1 MSIIACRT
9 PLFAAAASAT
19 GIATTL
25 TWLLGTVLLVAI
37 VAHFIRV
44 PYTAGLVVAGLALGV
59 TGGVFAVPLSEGLIL
74 SVFLPALLFEAAYH
88 LPWSNLRAELGSI
101 GILAI
106 PGVIVGTLVVG
117 AVVHRAG
124 LSWGGAL
131 LFGALIAA
139 TDPIAVLATFRQL
152 GTPQR
157 LSIIVEGESLF
168 NDGTALVV
176 FRLVLGGVLT
186 GGVSIYGAGI
196 AFVASVAGGV
206 LFGLVVG
213 FLAAHLLRHIDD
225 YLVEISATLVLA
237 YGTFIVAEHT
247 QIMAGGTAL
256 GASPVIAVVALG
268 LVMGNYAA
276 HRSMSP
282 ETRAAMHG
290 TWEFIGYVANSLI
303 FLLIGLQIH
312 AHTPRA
318 HDLPLILWGIA
329 GVLVSR
335 ALVVYGLIPIVDRIS
350 RLADRGRQRE
360 SRVPLSFQHVMIWG
374 GLRGAVALAAAL
386 SIPAIVPE
394 RSIVLLMTFGVVIFT
409 VLAQG
414 LTIHP
419 LVARLGLDDR
429 AATARSRDDSKPAP
443 AVAAL
448 QTALIAFFAASGMIL
463 VAAYFAAPTV
473 FADTV
478 PLDREALARHPPILT
493 LFVGAVLA
501 LIAGAIVGI
510 VRRWRWLFWPL
521 LVACASAVL
530 HLPVTLLQLAGI
542 MSGGPPR

>member
-37 VAHFIRV
+37 VTHFIRV
-44 PYTAGLVVAGLALGV
+44 PYTIALVVAGLVLGI

-74 SVFLPALLFEAAYH
+74 SVFLPALLFEAAYN
-88 LPWSNLRAELGSI
+88 LPWLQLRAELPYI
-101 GILAI
+101 GALAI
-106 PGVIVGTLVVG
+106 PGVIISTLVVG
-117 AVVHRAG
+117 AVAHLAG
-124 LSWGGAL
+124 LPWHVAL
-131 LFGALIAA
+131 LFGALISA
-139 TDPIAVLATFRQL
+139 TDPISVLATFSQL

-176 FRLVLGGVLT
+176 FRLILGVVLT
-186 GGVSIYGAGI
+186 GGVSAFGAGI

-206 LFGLVVG
+206 MFGL
-213 FLAAHLLRHIDD
+213 AAGYIAAQILRHIDD

-237 YGTFIVAEHT
+237 YGTFIVAEHAHT
-247 QIMAGGTAL
+247 TVGGATL
-256 GASPVIAVVALG
+256 GASPVIAVVVLG

-276 HRSMSP
+276 HRSMSH
-282 ETRAAMHG
+282 ETRVAMHG

-335 ALVVYGLIPIVDRIS
+335 ALAIYGLISLVDGVSRITH
-350 RLADRGRQRE
+350 RGRKRAR
-360 SRVPLSFQHVMIWG
+360 RVPLSYQHIMIWG

-386 SIPAIVPE
+386 SIPASIPE
-394 RSIVLLMTFGVVIFT
+394 RPVVLLMTFGVVIFT

-414 LTIHP
+414 LTIRP
-419 LVARLGLDDR
+419 LAVWLGLNSGK
-429 AATARSRDDSKPAP
+429 TADEGS
-443 AVAAL
+443 
-448 QTALIAFFAASGMIL
+448 Q
-463 VAAYFAAPTV
+463 
-473 FADTV
+473 V
-478 PLDREALARHPPILT
+478 PE
-493 LFVGAVLA
+493 
-501 LIAGAIVGI
+501 
-510 VRRWRWLFWPL
+510 
-521 LVACASAVL
+521 
-530 HLPVTLLQLAGI
+530 
-542 MSGGPPR
+542 